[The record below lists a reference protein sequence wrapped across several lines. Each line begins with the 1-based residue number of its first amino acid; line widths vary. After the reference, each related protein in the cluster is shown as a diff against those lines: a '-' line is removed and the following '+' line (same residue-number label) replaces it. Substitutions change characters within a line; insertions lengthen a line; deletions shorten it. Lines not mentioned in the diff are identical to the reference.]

1 MITSLS
7 ISLCLVHDWVQL
19 LVLPEDPVLP
29 IMRILLVR
37 LSGVGVGVLE
47 ETGLPAE
54 LVLLPDD
61 DSLKLLLVVLE
72 LGDLLDFLCLQVLL
86 GEVLP
91 ALILL
96 H

>member
-1 MITSLS
+1 
-7 ISLCLVHDWVQL
+7 
-19 LVLPEDPVLP
+19 
-29 IMRILLVR
+29 MRILLVR
-37 LSGVGVGVLE
+37 LGRVGVGVLK

>member
-29 IMRILLVR
+29 ILRILLVR
-37 LSGVGVGVLE
+37 LGGVGVRVVE
-47 ETGLPAE
+47 ETGLPTE

-61 DSLKLLLVVLE
+61 DSLELLVVVLE
-72 LGDLLDFLCLQVLL
+72 LGDLLDFLCLQALL

>member
-61 DSLKLLLVVLE
+61 DGLKLLLVVLE

-86 GEVLP
+86 GDVLP

>member
-37 LSGVGVGVLE
+37 LGRVGVGVLK